1 MKPAQFITLVFLL
14 ICFSYA
20 QTAVLQAQY
29 SKADS
34 VSHLIEQLKDTS
46 RNEKNISPSIKRASK
61 WLNTIHDSSLH
72 FQFHYQLG
80 IYNYNQGDYENA
92 LNSFESARELLKHEP
107 GDLSQECY
115 ILRYLGLSALEIS
128 LKSRAISFLEQ
139 AILCFESNE
148 FPIKEVERTAFRL
161 FKYLFDF
168 DEFDTAIR
176 LGKRLPELFAKA
188 NNPKLDYV
196 ELYTS
201 TALCYMYTE
210 RLPNAKIYLDKAEK
224 VLRNIPRNGIPLE
237 EVRLRGTQIN
247 YLLETTDESYEKLL
261 AYMDEWA
268 ADFDHDVATPIE
280 RIGFYYRQAGYRAMA
295 YQYEEA
301 MEAADSLV
309 TINSARDEQGRLIVP
324 ELQSIRNAN
333 YYNLLHA
340 EIAVRL
346 YDETR
351 DTSLLRKSLQS
362 LGDNFEI
369 YNYNRRTL
377 FDMSERKESLDL
389 IYNSVEWGTLMYWE
403 SLLAGL
409 ISAEDFWALSEK
421 YRTAHLKEF
430 KYARELTSV
439 YQDMDGS
446 LKKKEE
452 KLLDSLYSLQKNK
465 ALKENSRATYFK
477 NISQILTELYEYQ
490 KQIGKKYPEYYSQRL
505 EQKYPAIP
513 HVQSQLD
520 SHQVLVEFMNGYNS
534 SGVPSCYSFIISSD
548 TFRIERTVSE
558 DLEQTIND
566 YYEKIR
572 TNPLQVENREEMIQ
586 SIRELD
592 SLGQNLR
599 KQLLD
604 PLEIYDYSE
613 WIIIPH
619 QYLYYLP
626 VITLPLTD
634 EITNNLSE
642 SAHRARIA
650 DQHSVQY
657 AYSAQWW
664 IEGRE
669 GPRKR
674 MMSGMVLLPNANAEI
689 AELGFSEKKFF
700 QNNSNWKSKHPRQDP
715 PIKEELESADFDL
728 LYIAAHAKYIE
739 EEEET
744 KIFFNRQNPLPSR
757 EISKWPLRGKQVIL
771 AACEGQLGA
780 KSNAEGMI
788 SLSYYLAAAGAYSIT
803 GALWEVADQSTEKIL
818 SPKKFPQLN
827 MDAKQIQH
835 SIQAYRSQASDI
847 HQHPYFWGGFWT
859 FQQNEGGHDL
869 KNTYSEAHWAWLIG
883 LAVAY
888 LIFIFYLIWK
898 KKI

>member
-1 MKPAQFITLVFLL
+1 MYVRLIIWLFLFYGTSFIQ
-14 ICFSYA
+14 IQY
-20 QTAVLQAQY
+20 LQAQQ
-29 SKADS
+29 SNQDS
-34 VSHLIEQLKDTS
+34 LSHLIDRLKDTS
-46 RNEKNISPSIKRASK
+46 RNQKDLSPSIKRASK
-61 WLNTIHDSSLH
+61 WLSTIHDSSLH
-72 FQFHYQLG
+72 FQYHYQLG
-80 IYNYNQGDYENA
+80 IYNYNQGSYADALNAFENA
-92 LNSFESARELLKHEP
+92 RQLLKYEP
-107 GDLSQECY
+107 ESPSKECY

-148 FPIKEVERTAFRL
+148 FPIKEVEKTTFRL
-161 FKYLFDF
+161 FQYLFDF
-168 DEFDTAIR
+168 DEFDSAIR
-176 LGKRLPELFAKA
+176 LGERLPELFAKA

-196 ELYTS
+196 ELYT
-201 TALCYMYTE
+201 TIALCYMYTE
-210 RLPNAKIYLDKAEK
+210 RLHNAKIYIDRAEK
-224 VLRNIPRNGIPLE
+224 TLREIPRNRISIE

-247 YLLETTDESYEKLL
+247 YLLQTSDETYEELL

-268 ADFDHDVATPIE
+268 ADFDHDVATPKE

-309 TINSARDEQGRLIVP
+309 AINSARDVKGRLIVP

-351 DTSLLRKSLQS
+351 DTSLLKKSLQS

-409 ISAEDFWALSEK
+409 ISPEDFWALSEK

-439 YQDMDGS
+439 YQDMDEP
-446 LKKKEE
+446 LKKREQ
-452 KLLDSLYSLQKNK
+452 KLLDSLYSIQKNEE
-465 ALKENSRATYFK
+465 LKTNNRAVYFET
-477 NISQILTELYEYQ
+477 ISQILRELYEYQ
-490 KQIGKKYPEYYSQRL
+490 KQIGNKYPEYYSQRL
-505 EQKYPAIP
+505 EQKYPPIP

-520 SHQVLVEFMNGYNS
+520 SHQVLVEFMNGYSS
-534 SGVPSCYSFIISSD
+534 SGAPACYSFIISSD
-548 TFRIERTVSE
+548 TFRIERIESE
-558 DLEQTIND
+558 DLEGTVD
-566 YYEKIR
+566 AYYQKIR
-572 TNPLQVENREEMIQ
+572 TNPLQIQDRKNMVQ

-592 SLGQNLR
+592 SLGRYLR
-599 KQLLD
+599 EQLLD
-604 PLEIYDYSE
+604 PLDIYEFSE

-626 VITLPLTD
+626 LITLPLTD
-634 EITNNLSE
+634 EPTQNLNE
-642 SAHRARIA
+642 SASRTRIV
-650 DQHSVQY
+650 DRHKIEY

-674 MMSGMVLLPNANAEI
+674 MLSGMALLPNANAEI
-689 AELGFSEKKFF
+689 AELGFSENKFF

-859 FQQNEGGHDL
+859 FQQNTAGHDL

-888 LIFIFYLIWK
+888 LIFIIYLIWK